1 MLLGTSDVRDS
12 SEGLG
17 GHVRL
22 PRGVCCRPQYRGA
35 LGLDCLKCGNGQGGG
50 VGDPGLPPGP
60 GPAVSRPA
68 AACPARV
75 SVPLA
80 VCHHAPRPC
89 GLPPPGAQVSFLT
102 WQRKS
107 WSPCHAWEA
116 HGAPARGRLPR
127 LGRGVG
133 HTRGARTGGCPQVP
147 TGQDQSG
154 SRPVW
159 PRIRP
164 VSCRPGAGASLR
176 AGPKPWGGG
185 GEVRRWRGRPACHPG
200 PLVTWR
206 FPWFCAP

>member
-89 GLPPPGAQVSFLT
+89 GLPPPGAQVSFLA

-107 WSPCHAWEA
+107 WSPRHAWEA

-133 HTRGARTGGCPQVP
+133 HTRGARTRGVPRFPPARTRVAAALCGPESGPCPVGL
-147 TGQDQSG
+147 GQEPS
-154 SRPVW
+154 SAPA
-159 PRIRP
+159 P
-164 VSCRPGAGASLR
+164 SPGAAAVRS
-176 AGPKPWGGG
+176 GG
-185 GEVRRWRGRPACHPG
+185 GEADPP
-200 PLVTWR
+200 VTLGLW
-206 FPWFCAP
+206 